1 MTMGKAE
8 QKARIEAMKKEIERR
23 GGFVGSISPISDDVL
38 EIFLRD
44 VLDCPECAGEADD
57 PFAPR
62 RRGGHGH

>member
-1 MTMGKAE
+1 MGKAE

-44 VLDCPECAGEADD
+44 VLDCPECAAGAND